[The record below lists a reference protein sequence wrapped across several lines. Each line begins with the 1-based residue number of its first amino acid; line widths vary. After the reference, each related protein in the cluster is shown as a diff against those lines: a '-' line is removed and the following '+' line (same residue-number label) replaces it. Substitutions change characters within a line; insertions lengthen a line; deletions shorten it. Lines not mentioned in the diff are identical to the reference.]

1 MKLKELP
8 YLLGL
13 QPGPQTYPHKL
24 KKFDLPND
32 GIIEYAQW
40 LHPQE
45 TEKEITQQS
54 VDDLRKFLSP
64 GDVAIDIGAHTGD
77 STVPIALAVGET
89 GCVFALEPN
98 RYVFP
103 VLKMNAELNAAK
115 TNIIPLMFAATPEDA
130 EMEFQYS
137 DPGYCNGGRF
147 EGMSKWLHG
156 HAFKL
161 AVQGKNLQS
170 FLKEKYPRVVPRIRY
185 IKIDTEGYESVVLQ
199 SLADLISRCKPF
211 MKVEVYRKLDDLQR
225 RSLFRSIAGY
235 GYVIRKIAEDGGY
248 FGQIL
253 AEQDLGKWRH
263 FDIFCAPSHFSGG
276 LQVADAPKPR
286 YGDGA

>member
-1 MKLKELP
+1 MR
-8 YLLGL
+8 
-13 QPGPQTYPHKL
+13 PGPKTYGQKIKRFEL
-24 KKFDLPND
+24 SGD
-32 GIIEYAQW
+32 GIVEYVQW
-40 LHPQE
+40 LHPKE

-54 VDDLRKFLSP
+54 INDLRKFLSP

-77 STVPIALAVGET
+77 TTLPIALAVGKT

-103 VLKMNAELNAAK
+103 ILKRNAELNAAK

-137 DPGYCNGGRF
+137 DPGFCNGGRF

-170 FLKEKYPRVVPRIRY
+170 FLKEAYPQLVSRIRY

-199 SLADLISRCKPF
+199 SLADLVAQCKPYL
-211 MKVEVYRKLDDLQR
+211 KVEVFSKSDDLQR
-225 RSLFRSIAGY
+225 RALYRSIAGQ
-235 GYVIRKIAEDGGY
+235 GYEIHKCDGDGRY
-248 FGQIL
+248 FGEIV
-253 AEQDLGKWRH
+253 AEQDLCKWRH
-263 FDIFCAPSHFSGG
+263 FDMVCAPNRSTDRG
-276 LQVADAPKPR
+276 
-286 YGDGA
+286 

>member
-8 YLLGL
+8 YFLGL
-13 QPGPQTYPHKL
+13 QPGPKMYAYKL

-40 LHPQE
+40 LHPHE

-77 STVPIALAVGET
+77 STVPIALAVGQA

-103 VLKMNAELNAAK
+103 VLKKNSELNAAK
-115 TNIIPLMFAATPEDA
+115 TNIIPLIFAATPEDA

-137 DPGYCNGGRF
+137 DSGYCNGGRF

-170 FLKEKYPRVVPRIRY
+170 FLQETYPKLLPGIRY

-199 SLADLISRCKPF
+199 SLAGLISQSKPF

-225 RSLFRSIAGY
+225 RALYRSIAGY
-235 GYVIRKIAEDGGY
+235 GYAIHRIAEDGGH
-248 FGQIL
+248 FGEIL

-263 FDIFCAPSHFSGG
+263 FDIFCVPHQFSAGVQSQPAPASSG
-276 LQVADAPKPR
+276 
-286 YGDGA
+286 